1 MSIQPAKISEE
12 AHSSNL
18 DREPPGYLERGVQW
32 MSRQIFHLKISTSEQ
47 LFKERL
53 VEGINKKMVCPI
65 VLFRQFERY
74 VAKSQRNEIFE
85 QLGKKRPLSY
95 KDRMWNWIVRDASQ
109 IKQRYR
115 EIGKM
120 MATKNPYLLA
130 PDLIKALST
139 QDNGQTCQCRPSQI

>member
-1 MSIQPAKISEE
+1 
-12 AHSSNL
+12 
-18 DREPPGYLERGVQW
+18 

>member
-47 LFKERL
+47 LSKERL
-53 VEGINKKMVCPI
+53 IEGINKKMVCPT

-74 VAKSQRNEIFE
+74 VVNSQRLDIFE

-95 KDRMWNWIVRDASQ
+95 KDRVWNWIVRDAPQ

-115 EIGKM
+115 EIGKI
-120 MATKNPYLLA
+120 MAMKNPYLLA
-130 PDLIKALST
+130 PSLIKALST
-139 QDNGQTCQCRPSQI
+139 QDDWQTCQCRPSQI